1 MVKVPIRLVSWD
13 EIAEWARVLSMK
25 IKDSGWLP
33 DIVVAIA
40 RGGYAPARLV
50 CDYLGITDLISLQV
64 VHWPSTAQVAEKAYI
79 KYPPLS
85 VDLSGKKVL
94 VIDDIVDTGGDSIQL
109 AKEHIERNNKNVEVR
124 TAALQWISTVA
135 KFKPDY
141 WAIEVRDWTWFVYPW
156 NITEDTTNFI
166 RRVLTE
172 ESKGGKRE
180 WTLNEIISRMVD
192 WYGDEI
198 LKVKVTY
205 IDLALRN
212 LEKQGIIT
220 RTYKDGVEHIVL
232 KA

>member
-1 MVKVPIRLVSWD
+1 M
-13 EIAEWARVLSMK
+13 
-25 IKDSGWLP
+25 
-33 DIVVAIA
+33 
-40 RGGYAPARLV
+40 
-50 CDYLGITDLISLQV
+50 
-64 VHWPSTAQVAEKAYI
+64 
-79 KYPPLS
+79 
-85 VDLSGKKVL
+85 
-94 VIDDIVDTGGDSIQL
+94 IDDIVDTGDSIQL

-180 WTLNEIISRMVD
+180 WTLNEIINKLVD

-220 RTYKDGVEHIVL
+220 RTYKDSVEHIVL
-232 KA
+232 KV

>member
-13 EIAEWARVLSMK
+13 EIAEWARLLSMK

-79 KYPPLS
+79 KYPLS

-94 VIDDIVDTGGDSIQL
+94 VIDDIVDTGDSIQL
-109 AKEHIERNNKNVEVR
+109 AKEHIERNNRNVEVR

-166 RRVLTE
+166 RRVLIE
-172 ESKGGKRE
+172 ESRGGKRE
-180 WTLNEIISRMVD
+180 WTLNEIVSKMVD

-212 LEKQGIIT
+212 LERQGVIT

>member
-1 MVKVPIRLVSWD
+1 MVKVPIKLVSWD
-13 EIAEWARVLSMK
+13 EITEWARVLSMK

-40 RGGYAPARLV
+40 RGGGYAPARLV
-50 CDYLGITDLISLQV
+50 CDYLGISDLISIQV

-79 KYPPLS
+79 KYPLS

-109 AKEHIERNNKNVEVR
+109 AKEYVERNNKNVEVR

-141 WAIEVRDWTWFVYPW
+141 WAIEVRDWVWFVYPW
-156 NITEDTTNFI
+156 NVTEDMTNFI

-172 ESKGGKRE
+172 ESKLVRGSGR
-180 WTLNEIISRMVD
+180 
-192 WYGDEI
+192 
-198 LKVKVTY
+198 
-205 IDLALRN
+205 
-212 LEKQGIIT
+212 
-220 RTYKDGVEHIVL
+220 
-232 KA
+232 